1 MDKILIKIDL
11 VTLRNRNLSCS
22 IKYTALSIC
31 EKEER
36 GRGGGHGKKRKRK
49 RERKKGRS
57 EGGMLEP
64 KNENYKI
71 FEILLYKQ
79 ACLFLL
85 NLNFRHKRLF
95 TSFG

>member
-36 GRGGGHGKKRKRK
+36 GDMERKEERNRK
-49 RERKKGRS
+49 RERER
-57 EGGMLEP
+57 
-64 KNENYKI
+64 
-71 FEILLYKQ
+71 
-79 ACLFLL
+79 A
-85 NLNFRHKRLF
+85 
-95 TSFG
+95 

>member
-36 GRGGGHGKKRKRK
+36 GGYGEKGRKKQKE
-49 RERKKGRS
+49 RER
-57 EGGMLEP
+57 EGE
-64 KNENYKI
+64 
-71 FEILLYKQ
+71 
-79 ACLFLL
+79 
-85 NLNFRHKRLF
+85 
-95 TSFG
+95 

>member
-36 GRGGGHGKKRKRK
+36 GDMERKEERNRK
-49 RERKKGRS
+49 RERERENKNKRKG
-57 EGGMLEP
+57 GGGHKSLKM
-64 KNENYKI
+64 KI
-71 FEILLYKQ
+71 TEILEHYKNIH
-79 ACLFLL
+79 AYFNYSLKIEKTLL
-85 NLNFRHKRLF
+85 VF
-95 TSFG
+95 